1 MRAVLPV
8 ALSAVLVAAC
18 GPAPST
24 AAGYVIDVQST
35 SVTQIDEFTIRTD
48 AGETVR
54 FRVGALE
61 LDGGAFPAGHLR
73 EHMALGQPVAIGYR
87 DDAGVLVA
95 YRLVD
100 APWLQ

>member
-1 MRAVLPV
+1 MVAFLALAV
-8 ALSAVLVAAC
+8 SMTAAC

-24 AAGYVIDVQST
+24 TAGYVIDVRSS

-48 AGETVR
+48 GGESLR
-54 FRVGALE
+54 FRVGVLE

-73 EHMALGQPVAIGYR
+73 EHMALGQPVAIGFR
-87 DDAGVLVA
+87 DEAGERVA